1 MSCSWCV
8 QSYLVVVFNVLHTVW
23 TVPPHHC
30 LAKFNH
36 SDCHLPPRPV
46 FAYYKPGS
54 RCEIEIWRGCPTLNK
69 FENEYACAQNCI
81 FRNSSVPIE
90 EIDECS
96 LKLNT
101 EMCDNETHTVYTNVD
116 GQCIEAE
123 WGGCETHNKF
133 DSEEECLE
141 TCHIEIKEPSSGN
154 SQENEIL
161 QDINDLLKYLIS
173 EATENTQT
181 EETYTEDTTTDDTT
195 TDDTT
200 IDDTT
205 VDDTTADDTTED
217 DTPEDVTPDDDT
229 ATDDTTTEFE
239 STTPD
244 FLLCHGCVYR
254 HIISPAHDTQSRNNN
269 LWITQRVAPCG
280 NLTRYTLRRS
290 GSQLPS
296 HHTNRAAIESVRL
309 LLTKNHPVPT
319 PAFRPGAPVNPLGS
333 AQLQIRH
340 QPYWAPSV
348 VV

>member
-8 QSYLVVVFNVLHTVW
+8 QSYLVVIFHVLHTVW

-46 FAYYKPGS
+46 FSYYKPGS

-173 EATENTQT
+173 EATENTPT

-200 IDDTT
+200 IDETT

-239 STTPD
+239 STTPVLAD
-244 FLLCHGCVYR
+244 
-254 HIISPAHDTQSRNNN
+254 IIA
-269 LWITQRVAPCG
+269 
-280 NLTRYTLRRS
+280 
-290 GSQLPS
+290 
-296 HHTNRAAIESVRL
+296 
-309 LLTKNHPVPT
+309 
-319 PAFRPGAPVNPLGS
+319 
-333 AQLQIRH
+333 
-340 QPYWAPSV
+340 
-348 VV
+348 